1 MNYQHKI
8 LRVVY
13 WYSFRDHWA
22 ARGTGRQG
30 EGRQAGRGRGGRQAG
45 KKAGRR
51 AGRRRMQESKQENL

>member
-13 WYSFRDHWA
+13 WYSFRDHGA

-30 EGRQAGRGRGGRQAG
+30 EGRQAGREEGRQAG
-45 KKAGRR
+45 RAEADAG
-51 AGRRRMQESKQENL
+51 E